1 MEIARAKESLRAAD
15 LCLGEA
21 LVNSAASRAYYAMF
35 QAAQVALEGG
45 GFMRSVWTHKGLHSS
60 FNRELIQH
68 RKLYPRVLRDY
79 LTAALTV
86 RQAADY
92 GEAGV
97 SAKIAQRQVRR
108 ATLFV
113 KTVEEVLKHGR
124 PS

>member
-1 MEIARAKESLRAAD
+1 M
-15 LCLGEA
+15 
-21 LVNSAASRAYYAMF
+21 
-35 QAAQVALEGG
+35 
-45 GFMRSVWTHKGLHSS
+45 WTHKGLHSS
-60 FNRELIQH
+60 FNQELIQH